1 MLVQIQYFSRV
12 HVNRA
17 TGKNIEFELTSLL
30 SQYADYRQ
38 IPILFVIVQSVAD
51 NKFVLD
57 IEPDIIGFDR
67 SGALFHFSKKHNTV
81 DTERF
86 YLSPN
91 GDKHCCKGLTTVQ
104 DV

>member
-67 SGALFHFSKKHNTV
+67 SGALFHFSKKHT
-81 DTERF
+81 TMHTQRF
-86 YLSPN
+86 YLSPHAVN
-91 GDKHCCKGLTTVQ
+91 DCCKLVYTFQ
-104 DV
+104 DI